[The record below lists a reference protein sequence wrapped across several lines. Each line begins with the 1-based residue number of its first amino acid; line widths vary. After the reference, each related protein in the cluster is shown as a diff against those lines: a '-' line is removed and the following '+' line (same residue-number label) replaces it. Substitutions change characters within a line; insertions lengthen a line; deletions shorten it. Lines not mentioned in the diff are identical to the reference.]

1 MVWSSDTSEY
11 SRDFDVGLYVMSMSM
26 LMEKYWNTNEIG
38 LKLHLILQSIT
49 VVLNNKW
56 KFDEEK
62 LVK

>member
-26 LMEKYWNTNEIG
+26 LMEKYWNTNEVG

-49 VVLNNKW
+49 VVLHNKW
-56 KFDEEK
+56 KFD
-62 LVK
+62 